1 MERTIK
7 KSEFE
12 ITLTYHFKCGMFIN
26 KAVAFSALQNMD
38 YSVPIRAEADV
49 LHGGRTIGRT
59 TSKPY
64 DIVWEEDT
72 HTWRFKIDGLLF
84 FGGVGIETN
93 TVHYNGIQKYLEEG
107 TVTSIVINADG
118 IGLKNIMDFE

>member
-1 MERTIK
+1 MKSVK

-12 ITLTYHFKCGMFIN
+12 VTLTYHFKCGMFIN
-26 KAVAFSALQNMD
+26 KEVALTALQNMEA
-38 YSVPIRAEADV
+38 SVPIRAEADV

-72 HTWRFKIDGLLF
+72 HTWRFKVDGLLF
-84 FGGVGIETN
+84 YGGTGIATN
-93 TVHYNGIQKYLEEG
+93 RVQHNGIGQYLDEA
-107 TVTSIVINADG
+107 TITSIVITADG
-118 IGLKNIMDFE
+118 IGLGNIMDYE